1 MSLRADRVL
10 SQAMRYA
17 HHRQA
22 MVTPVAKLASAMAF
36 DAYARQFDAPMRY
49 RMTAVYLGALAGTLV
64 EDKRTRGR
72 YAW

>member
-1 MSLRADRVL
+1 MSLHIDRPL

-17 HHRQA
+17 HHRQ
-22 MVTPVAKLASAMAF
+22 MVATHAEMLSSALAF
-36 DAYARQFDAPMRY
+36 DHFAEQFDRPMRD
-49 RMTAVYLGALAGTLV
+49 RMTAVYLQTLAGVWV